1 LAWLVS
7 AAPPDADE
15 PKSNPLLL
23 HIVLRAV
30 QRAPRAG
37 NDVAK
42 SIAIHSQ
49 ASEPVAF
56 FETCSMALRA
66 LLLTVLLLAP
76 AAPAWSH
83 HFRYTANL
91 TGPAE
96 FPANSS
102 SGFGHAVITIDFDE
116 NVLEIETD
124 FEGLLGTVTEA
135 HIHAPTASVGIGVA
149 DPATQLPTFTDF
161 PEGVSSGSYEG
172 EFDLALAST
181 YNPAFIA
188 SSGGTISTAYNG
200 LADALNNGKAYFDI
214 HTSAFPDGEI
224 RGFLSYV
231 LGDYSDNGIVD
242 AADYVLWRK
251 TVLTTGEGL
260 KADSNNDNVINDDDY
275 TAWRQNFGNAG
286 LSSTPGSGAALSASI
301 PEPGA
306 LALVA
311 FALLAPLGLR
321 RRPRYWWL

>member
-1 LAWLVS
+1 
-7 AAPPDADE
+7 
-15 PKSNPLLL
+15 
-23 HIVLRAV
+23 
-30 QRAPRAG
+30 
-37 NDVAK
+37 
-42 SIAIHSQ
+42 
-49 ASEPVAF
+49 
-56 FETCSMALRA
+56 MALRA
-66 LLLTVLLLAP
+66 LLLTALLLAP
-76 AAPAWSH
+76 AATAWSH

-96 FPANSS
+96 SPANASP
-102 SGFGHAVITIDFDE
+102 GFGHAVITIDFDE

-149 DPATQLPTFTDF
+149 DPATQLPTFADF
-161 PEGVSSGSYEG
+161 PEGVTSGSYEN

-181 YNPAFIA
+181 YNPAFIT

-200 LADALNNGKAYFDI
+200 LADALNDGKAYFDI

-231 LGDYSDNGIVD
+231 LGDYNDNGIVD

-251 TVLTTGEGL
+251 TVGNTGEGL

-275 TAWRQNFGNAG
+275 TAWRQNFGHTG
-286 LSSTPGSGAALSASI
+286 LSTPPGSGAALSQHSRAMRT
-301 PEPGA
+301 
-306 LALVA
+306 
-311 FALLAPLGLR
+311 FALLAMALVLAHRYSSR
-321 RRPRYWWL
+321 RDASH